1 MGECLAFPALR
12 ELFSRCLAAPLT
24 LEGADKSSPGVRAR
38 AGNGVKEAP
47 VASRQDPLSFVCGFA
62 ALRSLSSS

>member
-12 ELFSRCLAAPLT
+12 ELFTWCSAAPLT
-24 LEGADKSSPGVRAR
+24 LEGADRSSPGVRAR

-47 VASRQDPLSFVCGFA
+47 VATRQDPLSLACGFA
-62 ALRSLSSS
+62 ALRSCSSS

>member
-12 ELFSRCLAAPLT
+12 ELFNGCLAAPLT
-24 LEGADKSSPGVRAR
+24 PEGADKASLGVRAR

-47 VASRQDPLSFVCGFA
+47 VATRQDPLSLMCGFA
-62 ALRSLSSS
+62 ASRSLSSS